1 MRVFRQ
7 GLVLATF
14 LASASGFNLRS
25 VVNEAFGG
33 EAPVQVGVDATSG
46 DVTPLSAKEQE
57 ASVGTFLKVEDA
69 AREKLILVDD
79 SKLVFGKDPNDPTLT
94 NWADN
99 NKAFGLRKHHPKT
112 YDEVAAL
119 VRQKRAEGAK
129 LRPMGVVHSWSNLL
143 PDDNTDV
150 VFLDNFK
157 LITQSPNDYSIVT
170 VQAGVL
176 QSELADWADSPARG
190 VGRFSY
196 LYQVRA
202 PPSLPFFLFLGLPS
216 VPPYLP
222 PRRAKDIDCTHSRA
236 LFFLIFVL
244 FDMTVPSSLTPLS
257 LPPSLP
263 SLRPSSQNTLV
274 QPITF
279 VGACQTA
286 SHGSGFLP
294 PTPDYIIAMTIID
307 GNGEIKYFDRS
318 HPDLKVG
325 REGGREG
332 GLGFVVLI
340 LILTNPSLPPSVLLQ
355 R

>member
-7 GLVLATF
+7 GLVLATL
-14 LASASGFNLRS
+14 LASASASNLRS
-25 VVNEAFGG
+25 AANDALGA
-33 EAPVQVGVDATSG
+33 EAPVQVGLD
-46 DVTPLSAKEQE
+46 E
-57 ASVGTFLKVEDA
+57 ASGATIAVSANEAEPAVGQFLKVEDV

-190 VGRFSY
+190 PGRFSY
-196 LYQVRA
+196 LYQVRSLRA
-202 PPSLPFFLFLGLPS
+202 PPLTLCTPSLL
-216 VPPYLP
+216 
-222 PRRAKDIDCTHSRA
+222 
-236 LFFLIFVL
+236 
-244 FDMTVPSSLTPLS
+244 
-257 LPPSLP
+257 LPPS
-263 SLRPSSQNTLV
+263 S
-274 QPITF
+274 
-279 VGACQTA
+279 
-286 SHGSGFLP
+286 
-294 PTPDYIIAMTIID
+294 
-307 GNGEIKYFDRS
+307 
-318 HPDLKVG
+318 
-325 REGGREG
+325 
-332 GLGFVVLI
+332 
-340 LILTNPSLPPSVLLQ
+340 
-355 R
+355 